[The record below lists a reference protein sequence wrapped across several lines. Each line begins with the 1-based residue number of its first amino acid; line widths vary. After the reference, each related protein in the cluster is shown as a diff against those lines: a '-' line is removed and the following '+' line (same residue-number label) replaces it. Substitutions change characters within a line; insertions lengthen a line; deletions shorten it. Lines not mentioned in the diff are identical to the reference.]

1 MTPSAPPAFVA
12 IYSRRRAKRVFDD
25 GMCTDNPHSLRIAL
39 SRDLPWVRD
48 FDQIDAT
55 LSCAGNTARG
65 IGWSLEVASAAD
77 PLRKLT

>member
-12 IYSRRRAKRVFDD
+12 IYGRRRAKRVFDD
-25 GMCTDNPHSLRIAL
+25 GMCTDNPHSLRRTP

-48 FDQIDAT
+48 FNRIDAT

-65 IGWSLEVASAAD
+65 MGWSLEVASAAA
-77 PLRKLT
+77 PLRKMT